1 MTIAIFGM
9 GYVGSVSAACLASVG
24 HSVIG
29 VDVDE
34 HKLSMIR
41 QGRSP
46 INEPGLDALLGRM
59 VTNGLLRATNDTVS
73 AVHAADISL
82 ICVGTPS
89 RRNGSLESGYLE
101 KVMHAVG
108 TALKGRTEY
117 HVIAVRSTLLP
128 GVLSSR

>member
-59 VTNGLLRATNDTVS
+59 VTNGLLRATNDTVTS
-73 AVHAADISL
+73 PWLASPVNESL
-82 ICVGTPS
+82 GVTTETP
-89 RRNGSLESGYLE
+89 GSFS
-101 KVMHAVG
+101 M
-108 TALKGRTEY
+108 
-117 HVIAVRSTLLP
+117 
-128 GVLSSR
+128 